1 MAMQSALQQWQ
12 ISKWPYFLYLLW
24 IMPPQTNCAKLHF
37 LYLKKC
43 LLKHFAI
50 KLSQLFRFF
59 CSQNYPFKDHKSK
72 LEANFL
78 LCFVFTLINTN
89 RRPHFLLK
97 AFISKELHYI
107 ELSEWSEITPFL
119 PISWYYF
126 SFVFRFFSVKF

>member
-1 MAMQSALQQWQ
+1 MRFSSGKYQSGL
-12 ISKWPYFLYLLW
+12 IFYIYLGSCHLK
-24 IMPPQTNCAKLHF
+24 QTVPNCTFYIVLD
-37 LYLKKC
+37 LKKC
-43 LLKHFAI
+43 LFKHFAI